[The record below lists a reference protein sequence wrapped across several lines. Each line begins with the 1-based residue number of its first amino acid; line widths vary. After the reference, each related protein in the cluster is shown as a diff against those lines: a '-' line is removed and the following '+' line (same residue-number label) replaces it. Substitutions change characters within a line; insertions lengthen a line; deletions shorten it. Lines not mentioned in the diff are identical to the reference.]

1 MQLLSKERLV
11 SVIIIL
17 AVVAYGLFVTFKLFE
32 SQTLMLIDNDAKDV
46 VEFCEKN
53 VKICEVGQNTYSEV
67 E

>member
-1 MQLLSKERLV
+1 MNILSKERLV

-32 SQTLMLIDNDAKDV
+32 SQTVMLIDNEAKEV

-53 VKICEVGQNTYSEV
+53 VKICEVGQNTYSEIK
-67 E
+67 